1 MSRRASACGLWVCA
15 LAALAQQPELCTVEG
30 QVLKAGS
37 GEPLKKAQLTL
48 RKLDARDVTFTATTG
63 ESGRFLIPD
72 VEPGRYRL
80 SAERNGYVRQEY
92 GQRRPNQPGT
102 VLVLE
107 AGQRRGGIVFSLVP
121 FAVVSGRVVD
131 EDGEPIPHV
140 RLLALRANRESGR
153 RELMPVV
160 SASSDDR
167 GEYRIF
173 GLAPGRYYVSAVPAP
188 SAGSGVRETEEES
201 YVPFYY
207 PSVTDPGQAAPLEL
221 RAGGEMQ
228 GVDFRLTRTRTV
240 RVRGRVLNAASGKL
254 ERGIVVFLMPRG
266 PGGLAAAP
274 RTQNAVVDAQGNFEI
289 RGVAPGSY
297 TLTAFQADGQ
307 RRLFARQPVEAG
319 AANVEGVTLVLGP
332 GLEIAGRFR
341 FEEPGGKWER
351 MRVTLES
358 RSGSVVGGANA
369 VVRSDGTFS
378 LQNVAA
384 DAYTLSVAGLAVDC
398 YVKSARLGGADVL
411 VGGLDV
417 SRGDLPG
424 PLEVVLSTAGGHIE
438 GVVVKENQAAVAGA
452 TVALVPEAAGRGQIR
467 LFRSALADD
476 YGHYV
481 LRGIPPGD
489 YRLFA
494 WEDVEPGAWL
504 DPDFLREFE
513 KRGEPVS
520 VSERARYTVQ
530 LKAIE

>member
-1 MSRRASACGLWVCA
+1 MSGRASACGLWLCA
-15 LAALAQQPELCTVEG
+15 LAALAQQPERCTVEG

-37 GEPLKKAQLTL
+37 GEPLKKAQLVL
-48 RKLDARDVTFTATTG
+48 RKLDACNVSYTAATG
-63 ESGRFLIPD
+63 ESGRFLIPG

-92 GQRRPNQPGT
+92 GQRRANQPGT
-102 VLVLE
+102 MLTLE
-107 AGQRRGGIVFSLVP
+107 PGQRRGDIVFYLVP

-153 RELMPVV
+153 RELMPAV

-173 GLAPGRYYVSAVPAP
+173 GLPPGRYYVSAVPTL
-188 SAGSGVRETEEES
+188 SAGAGVRETEEEG

-207 PSVTDPGQAAPLEL
+207 PGVTDPGQAAPLEL

-240 RVRGRVLNAASGKL
+240 RVRGRVLNSASGKL

-266 PGGLAAAP
+266 SGALVAAP

-297 TLTAFQADGQ
+297 TLTAFQADPQ
-307 RRLFARQPVEAG
+307 RRFFARQPVDAG
-319 AANVEGVTLVLGP
+319 AANVEGITLVLGP
-332 GLEIAGRFR
+332 GLEIAGHVR
-341 FEEPGGKWER
+341 FEDPGGKGDR
-351 MRVTLES
+351 VRVTLES
-358 RSGSVVGGANA
+358 RSGSVVGSATA

-384 DAYTLSVAGLAVDC
+384 DAYTLSIAGLAEDC
-398 YVKSARLGGADVL
+398 YVKSAQLGGVDAL
-411 VGGLDV
+411 ERGLDI
-417 SRGDLPG
+417 SRGDPPG
-424 PLEVVLSTAGGHIE
+424 PLEVTLSAGGGHIE
-438 GVVVKENQAAVAGA
+438 GVVLKENQQPAAGA
-452 TVALVPEAAGRGQIR
+452 TVALAPDAAGRSQSR
-467 LFRSALADD
+467 LFRSAAADE
-476 YGHYV
+476 YGRYV
-481 LRGIPPGD
+481 LRGIPPGE

-504 DPDFLREFE
+504 DPDFLSEYE
-513 KRGEPVS
+513 KRGETVS
-520 VSERARYTVQ
+520 VSERGRYTVQ